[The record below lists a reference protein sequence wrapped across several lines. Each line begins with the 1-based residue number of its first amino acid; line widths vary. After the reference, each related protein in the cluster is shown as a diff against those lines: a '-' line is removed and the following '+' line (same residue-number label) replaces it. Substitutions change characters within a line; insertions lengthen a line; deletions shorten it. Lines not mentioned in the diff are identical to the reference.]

1 MKFKF
6 NPSVNIVRDLNE
18 DFNYIRTENSERV
31 LDRINSNIENG
42 FRCFYIVGSYGTG
55 KSSFLLALE
64 KQLSEGIRY
73 FKGNISL
80 NKVKKFKFINLIGEY
95 KSFQQILC
103 SKLKIKND
111 FKRDFDKYYEGFKKQ
126 NKGLIILVDEFGK
139 FLEYAAKYNPESE
152 LYFIQ
157 ILAEY
162 INDPKKDII
171 FISAVHQSFDSYK
184 FELDQKQKRE
194 WEKIKGR
201 LKEILFNEPTEQ
213 LLYLASKYIGK
224 KNTQPP
230 LHIHKL
236 LKVFKESSLISS
248 NFKID
253 IDIASNLYPLDLL
266 TVTLLTQT
274 LQDFGQ
280 NERSLFT
287 FLQSNEEYGLTK
299 YDKQNNPYYNINCLY
314 DYLINDFYS
323 VIYSKYNKDYIKWMN
338 IRNSLERAESIF
350 NGESSNYLKLIK
362 AIGLLNIYS
371 QKGATIDEEFLII
384 YGKYALGILNPKK
397 LLDDLK
403 KKKILRYLD
412 YKKTFILFEGTDLDL
427 DLELNKANNVVSLP
441 DDITYLINEY
451 IDLPYVQAN
460 SVSIKKGTPR
470 FFEFRINEIPIQN
483 SKINETDGII
493 NLILRRN
500 IKSEDVVE
508 SSKEINDSILFVIYK
523 NIETIEKSLLQIE
536 KTKYLMKEFSEDSVA
551 LKELANIK
559 DYFINELNIL
569 LVDDLFNCN
578 DNITWIYHGEIK
590 KVRNR
595 RDLNELLSFIC
606 DDVYFAAP
614 AFNNELINRNKLP
627 APISSARRNLLINL
641 LKYWNQEDV
650 GFQKD
655 KFPPEKTIYLSLI
668 KKTGIHRKDGN
679 SFLLGN
685 PSSEPTFDALWTA
698 SEGFLE
704 SAKNGKKN
712 LISIFEILRKK
723 PFKLK
728 QGFLDFWISIFLI
741 IKKDDFALFDDD
753 GYIPNLSSDFFDLF
767 LKKPNNY
774 YIKTF
779 DVKGIKL
786 DIFNKY
792 REIINQSSENK
803 FSNTNFIET
812 IKPFL
817 VFYKNLSEYAKTT
830 KQLSKQAIQI
840 REAIANSK
848 EPEKTFFEDFP
859 RALGFNI
866 LNLKDSKET
875 LESYVFQLQKSI
887 KEIRECYS
895 NLVDRVENHLKKVI
909 GADDSPFPDYKLVLS
924 KRLGAINFH
933 LITQQQKIILSRIN
947 SEYNERIGWINSFV
961 SSIIEKPLDV
971 ISDEDEKVLY
981 GKIEDTINEFDNI
994 IDIVKFDSKVNKADI
1009 VKFELTTL
1017 NRGTRKLIVTIP
1029 QNGEFKDIENNIR
1042 KFFTNDTT
1050 KNQKVLIK
1058 LLNDLFEN
1066 E

>member
-18 DFNYIRTENSERV
+18 DFNYIKTENSERV
-31 LDRINSNIENG
+31 LEKINSNIENG
-42 FRCFYIVGSYGTG
+42 FKCFYIVGSYGTG

-64 KQLSEGIRY
+64 KQLSDGIRY
-73 FKGNISL
+73 FKGNICL
-80 NKVKKFKFINLIGEY
+80 NKVKKFKFLNLIGEY
-95 KSFQQILC
+95 KSFQQILY

-111 FKRDFDKYYEGFKKQ
+111 FKQDFDRYYEGLKKQ

-162 INDPKKDII
+162 INDPKKNII

-184 FELDQKQKRE
+184 FELEQKQKRE

-201 LKEILFNEPTEQ
+201 LKEILFNEPPEQ

-224 KNTQPP
+224 KNIPPP
-230 LHIHKL
+230 LHLNKL
-236 LKVFKESSLISS
+236 LKVFKDSSLVSS

-253 IDIASNLYPLDLL
+253 IDIASNLYPLDIL

-287 FLQSNEEYGLTK
+287 FLQSNEEYGLNK
-299 YDKQNNPYYNINCLY
+299 YDKQNNPYYNLNCLY

-323 VIYSKYNKDYIKWMN
+323 VIYSKYNQDYTKWMI
-338 IRNSLERAESIF
+338 IRSSLERAESIF

-371 QKGATIDEEFLII
+371 QKGATIDDEFLII
-384 YGKYALGILNPKK
+384 YGKYVLGILNPKK
-397 LLDDLK
+397 LLEDLK

-412 YKKTFILFEGTDLDL
+412 YRKTFILFEGTDLDL
-427 DLELNKANNVVSLP
+427 DLELNKANYVVSLP

-470 FFEFRINEIPIQN
+470 FFEFRINEIPVQISN
-483 SKINETDGII
+483 ISESDGVID
-493 NLILRRN
+493 LILKRN
-500 IKSEDVVE
+500 IKSEDAIE
-508 SSKEINDSILFVIYK
+508 ISKNTNDSVLYAVFE

-536 KTKYLMKEFSEDSVA
+536 KTKYLIKEFFEDPVA
-551 LKELANIK
+551 IRELVNLK

-578 DNITWIYHGEIK
+578 DNIKWIYNGEIK
-590 KVRNR
+590 KIRNR
-595 RDLNELLSFIC
+595 RELNELLSFVCNDIYYA
-606 DDVYFAAP
+606 VP
-614 AFNNELINRNKLP
+614 TFNNELINRNKLP

-641 LKYWNQEDV
+641 LNNWNREDV

-655 KFPPEKTIYLSLI
+655 KYPPEKTIYLSLI
-668 KKTGIHRKDGN
+668 KKTGIHRRDGN
-679 SFLLGN
+679 SFLLGK
-685 PSSEPTFDALWTA
+685 PSSEQSFDALWKA
-698 SEGFLE
+698 SEEFLE

-712 LISIFEILRKK
+712 LNNIFEVLRKK

-728 QGFLDFWISIFLI
+728 QGFLDFWVPIFLI

-753 GYIPNLSSDFFDLF
+753 VYIPNLSSDFFDLF
-767 LKKPNNY
+767 ARKPNNY

-786 DIFNKY
+786 DVFNKY

-812 IKPFL
+812 IRPFL

-830 KQLSKQAIQI
+830 KLLSKHAIQI
-840 REAIANSK
+840 REAIANSR

-859 RALGFNI
+859 RSLSFNI

-895 NLVDRVENHLKKVI
+895 SLVDRVENHLKRVI
-909 GADDSPFPDYKLVLS
+909 GADDSYFPDYKLILS
-924 KRLGAINFH
+924 KRLEAINVH
-933 LITQQQKIILSRIN
+933 LLTQQQKIILSRIN
-947 SEYNERIGWINSFV
+947 SEYSERIGWINSFV
-961 SSIIEKPLDV
+961 SSIIEKPLEV
-971 ISDEDEKVLY
+971 ITDEEEKVLY
-981 GKIEDTINEFDNI
+981 GKIEDAINEFDNI
-994 IDIVKFDSKVNKADI
+994 IDIVKFDSKGNKTDV

-1017 NRGTRKLIVTIP
+1017 HKGTRKLILTIP

-1042 KFFTNDTT
+1042 KYFTNDAA

-1058 LLNDLFEN
+1058 LLNELFEN